1 MIDIVDSK
9 RRSEIMSRIKGRDTK
24 PEIVVRRIAHRL
36 GFRFRLYRK
45 DLPGRPDLVF
55 PRYRAVIFVHGCFW
69 HRHPGCRYA
78 YSPKTRVQ
86 FWVEKFR
93 KNVERDRRNI
103 QALHKLG
110 WRVLV
115 IWECETRSD
124 AGIQQHLRRFL
135 ASSRS
140 EMIEATAQ

>member
-1 MIDIVDSK
+1 MTDIVDSK
-9 RRSEIMSRIKGRDTK
+9 RRSEIMSRIKGRDTV
-24 PEIVVRRIAHRL
+24 PEIAVRRIAHRL

-69 HRHPGCRYA
+69 HRHPGCRFA

-86 FWVEKFR
+86 FWDEKFR
-93 KNVERDRRNI
+93 KNVDRDRRNV

-124 AGIQQHLRRFL
+124 AGIRQHLRRFL
-135 ASSRS
+135 ALSRS